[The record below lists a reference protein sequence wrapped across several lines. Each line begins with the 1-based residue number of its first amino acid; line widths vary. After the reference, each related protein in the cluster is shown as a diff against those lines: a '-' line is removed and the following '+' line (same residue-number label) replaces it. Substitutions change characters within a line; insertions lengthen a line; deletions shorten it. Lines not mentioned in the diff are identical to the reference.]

1 MESSETESLVLC
13 SFLKSKISPLPNGP
27 TAGIL
32 GPDLVFWNWNW
43 NLIKFEPIFIVVP
56 ELEPTGIDSITT
68 TVAGTGT
75 GTGTVS

>member
-1 MESSETESLVLC
+1 MSLRFRVGDV
-13 SFLKSKISPLPNGP
+13 IS
-27 TAGIL
+27 T
-32 GPDLVFWNWNW
+32 VFFRNQKR
-43 NLIKFEPIFIVVP
+43 NLNNFDPIFIVP